1 MTVTPTVS
9 LRLSLATQERL
20 RQARQPGES
29 HDALIGRLLDAL
41 GALERPQDSPA
52 GSDPHAGLA
61 SRVDALQ
68 ARLGARIAQL
78 EEWRASLAQ
87 QPAPPGATHL
97 QHSAT
102 QAPAQGVTH
111 LQLSAVQDSAPSAGH
126 LQHTATQPPGA
137 YPLEV
142 KRLALQMQDQGQP
155 NRAIAAAILERT
167 GRKPDSKNMGAL
179 LRAWRKALT
188 V

>member
-61 SRVDALQ
+61 LQVNALQ
-68 ARLGARIAQL
+68 ARLEARIGQL

-87 QPAPPGATHL
+87 QPALPGATHL
-97 QHSAT
+97 KHSAT
-102 QAPAQGVTH
+102 QAPAPGVT
-111 LQLSAVQDSAPSAGH
+111 QPAIQDV
-126 LQHTATQPPGA
+126 TQPPGA

-142 KRLALQMQDQGQP
+142 KRVALQMQDQGQP
-155 NRAIAAAILERT
+155 NRVIGAFILERT
-167 GRKPDSKNMGAL
+167 GRKPDSKNIGAL
-179 LRAWRKALT
+179 LKNWRKAALT
-188 V
+188 MAPET

>member
-29 HDALIGRLLDAL
+29 QDSVISRALDAL
-41 GALERPQDSPA
+41 QARERPQDSPA
-52 GSDPHAGLA
+52 GSTRYDGLA

-87 QPAPPGATHL
+87 PALPGAI
-97 QHSAT
+97 Q
-102 QAPAQGVTH
+102 
-111 LQLSAVQDSAPSAGH
+111 
-126 LQHTATQPPGA
+126 LQHTATQAPAPGVTQPVTQDVTQAPGA

-155 NRAIAAAILERT
+155 NRVIAAAILART

-179 LRAWRKALT
+179 LRAWRKALNP

>member
-29 HDALIGRLLDAL
+29 HDALIGRALDAL
-41 GALERPQDSPA
+41 QAHERPQDSPA

-102 QAPAQGVTH
+102 QAPAPGVT
-111 LQLSAVQDSAPSAGH
+111 QPAIQPPQDVTHPVT
-126 LQHTATQPPGA
+126 QDVTQPPGA

-155 NRAIAAAILERT
+155 NRVIAAAIL
-167 GRKPDSKNMGAL
+167 
-179 LRAWRKALT
+179 AWT
-188 V
+188 

>member
-1 MTVTPTVS
+1 M
-9 LRLSLATQERL
+9 
-20 RQARQPGES
+20 
-29 HDALIGRLLDAL
+29 
-41 GALERPQDSPA
+41 
-52 GSDPHAGLA
+52 
-61 SRVDALQ
+61 DALQ

-87 QPAPPGATHL
+87 QPAPPGA
-97 QHSAT
+97 
-102 QAPAQGVTH
+102 TH

-155 NRAIAAAILERT
+155 NRAIAAVILERT
-167 GRKPDSKNMGAL
+167 GRQPDSKNMTAL